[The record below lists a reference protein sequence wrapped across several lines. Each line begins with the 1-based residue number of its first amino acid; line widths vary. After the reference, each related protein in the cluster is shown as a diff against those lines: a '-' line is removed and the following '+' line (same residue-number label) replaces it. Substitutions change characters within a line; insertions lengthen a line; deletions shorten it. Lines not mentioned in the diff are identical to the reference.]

1 VTSPRATLYT
11 LPFRLADII
20 DPAALPISDST
31 TSELSMKL
39 CVLRRSFERV
49 TSPDFSPSRIL
60 ALAHQL
66 QLGIPLSLTKQHAV
80 ALGDL
85 SNAVIHRFFT
95 YFMTVYGCHL
105 DQERRRNFD
114 LIHVQASL
122 TQLCLETVLTMVE
135 ADDPFSFVQ
144 AYCFMASSCFYTYTY
159 VPAERYLKKAADTT
173 KRRGIR
179 MVDRSFSDSSDS
191 PNRNMIMDPP
201 PEHSESVQ
209 ERVAT
214 LVQLISIPLQYR
226 LLTGKDIPVSIY
238 LEDQFRNELP
248 VGCTL
253 PLWLTILLTH
263 IHQYAYPRMWDE
275 MPEVLRLRALL
286 LVYEADKLIETYN
299 SSCEFIVAC
308 DHFPVSHNTSSPFHV
323 CLVVGMSGRC
333 ATTHRSE
340 RPTGEEGH
348 RLCHISGSRGLPDI
362 SVLQHF
368 RLGVAGSAIRRN
380 FPIPHHTSQ
389 RVHQV

>member
-1 VTSPRATLYT
+1 MTGS
-11 LPFRLADII
+11 
-20 DPAALPISDST
+20 
-31 TSELSMKL
+31 
-39 CVLRRSFERV
+39 
-49 TSPDFSPSRIL
+49 DFSPSRIL

-66 QLGIPLSLTKQHAV
+66 QLGISLSLTKQHAV

-85 SNAVIHRFFT
+85 SNTVIHRFFT

-122 TQLCLETVLTMVE
+122 TQLALEAVLTMVE
-135 ADDPFSFVQ
+135 ADDPFSFIQ
-144 AYCFMASSCFYTYTY
+144 AFYFMANSCFYTYTY
-159 VPAERYLKKAADTT
+159 VPAERYLKKAVDIT
-173 KRRGIR
+173 KRHGIR

-191 PNRNMIMDPP
+191 PDHDAIMDPP
-201 PEHSESVQ
+201 PEHLELVR

-226 LLTGKDIPVSIY
+226 LLTGKDIPVSTY

-253 PLWLTILLTH
+253 LLRVTILLTH

-286 LVYEADKLIETYN
+286 LVYETDKLIETY
-299 SSCEFIVAC
+299 SLSCEFMVTRN
-308 DHFPVSHNTSSPFHV
+308 HFFASHSASSPFYV
-323 CLVVGMSGRC
+323 FLVVGMSGHC

-340 RPTGEEGH
+340 RPTSEKGH
-348 RLCHISGSRGLPDI
+348 RHCRTFGSRGLPNI
-362 SVLQHF
+362 SVL
-368 RLGVAGSAIRRN
+368 
-380 FPIPHHTSQ
+380 
-389 RVHQV
+389 